1 LASSKDMRIRQK
13 ISLYESCPEKVAVQ
27 PQDYLEA
34 PSISM
39 AQTKT
44 NLREDKYQLLEQI
57 LARQNMLNALK
68 RVEANKGAAGID
80 GMEVS
85 NLRKYLKEEW
95 RLIKSLLLSSTYK
108 PMPVRQ
114 VDIPKPDGSLR
125 TLGIPT
131 VADRLI
137 QQAVAQKLSP
147 IFDRHFSNSSYGF
160 RPARC
165 AHDALLKAKE
175 YIEQGYK
182 WVVDID
188 IEKFFDRVNHD
199 MLMARVA
206 RRITDKR
213 VLKLVR
219 SYLNAGVMVNGIV
232 SERYEGTPQGGP
244 LSPLLSNIVLDDLDK
259 ELEARGHKF
268 CRYADDCNI
277 YLKSRRAAER
287 TFQSVVKFIEKRLK
301 LKVNREKSKVDIA
314 YRVKFLGYSYY
325 VSSKGKVSLRLGS
338 GVGKRAKDKIRA
350 ITKRNRGKSVD
361 SVIAEINTAMSGFLN
376 YFKLA
381 DMKEFLSDMDSYI
394 RRKLRVIV
402 WKHWK
407 KPRTKFRKLLGM
419 GLPNLQA
426 RIAWCRKKYWRL
438 SKTPQLNT
446 VMGIAYFRDKGLI
459 NLVERYCLIR

>member
-1 LASSKDMRIRQK
+1 MRIRQK
-13 ISLYESCPEKVAVQ
+13 ISKIESCPEKVAVQ
-27 PQDYLEA
+27 PQGYLGA

-44 NLREDKYQLLEQI
+44 NFREAQYQLLEDI

-68 RVEANKGAAGID
+68 RVESNKGAAGID

-85 NLRKYLKEEW
+85 SLRNYLKEEW
-95 RLIKSLLLSSTYK
+95 QLVKSLLLSSTYI

-114 VDIPKPDGSLR
+114 VDIPKPDGGLR

-137 QQAVAQKLSP
+137 QQAISQKLSP
-147 IFDRHFSNSSYGF
+147 IFDKDFSDSSYGF
-160 RPARC
+160 RPNKS
-165 AHDALLKAKE
+165 AHQAVLKAKE
-175 YIEQGYK
+175 YIDEGYK

-206 RRITDKR
+206 AKISDKR
-213 VLKLVR
+213 VLKLIRV
-219 SYLNAGVMVNGIV
+219 YLNAGVMVNGV
-232 SERYEGTPQGGP
+232 VAERYEGTPQGGP

-259 ELEARGHKF
+259 ELTKRGHKF

-287 TFQSVVKFIEKRLK
+287 TFQSIAKFIERKLK
-301 LKVNREKSKVDIA
+301 LKVNREKSSVDIA
-314 YRVKFLGYSYY
+314 YRIKFLGYGYY
-325 VSSKGKVSLRLGS
+325 PSQKGKVSLRLAS
-338 GVGKRAKDKIRA
+338 GVAKRAKDKIRA

-361 SVIAEINTAMSGFLN
+361 SIIAEINIAMTGFVN

-381 DMKEFLSDMDSYI
+381 DMAEFLSDMDSYI

-419 GLPNLQA
+419 GLPNIQA

-446 VMGIAYFRDKGLI
+446 VMGIAYFRDMGLI
-459 NLVERYCLIR
+459 NLVERYCLVR

>member
-1 LASSKDMRIRQK
+1 MASSKDMCIKQK
-13 ISLYESCPEKVAVQ
+13 ISLHESCPEKVAVQ
-27 PQDYLEA
+27 PQGISEA
-34 PSISM
+34 PSISV

-44 NLREDKYQLLEQI
+44 NLRDRQYQLLEDI

-68 RVEANKGAAGID
+68 KVEANKGAAGID

-85 NLRKYLKEEW
+85 SLRKHLKEEW
-95 RLIKSLLLSSTYK
+95 QLIKSLLLSGTYK
-108 PMPVRQ
+108 PMPVRE
-114 VDIPKPDGSLR
+114 VNIPKPDGGLR
-125 TLGIPT
+125 ALGIPT
-131 VADRLI
+131 VTDRLL
-137 QQAVAQKLSP
+137 QQAMSQKLSP
-147 IFDRHFSNSSYGF
+147 IFDKHFSDYSYGF
-160 RPARC
+160 RTGRS
-165 AHDALLKAKE
+165 AHGAVLKAKE

-206 RRITDKR
+206 AKISDKR

-219 SYLNAGVMVNGIV
+219 AYLNAGIMSDGVVIEKGQ
-232 SERYEGTPQGGP
+232 GTPQGGP

-259 ELEARGHKF
+259 ELESRGHKF

-287 TFQSVVKFIEKRLK
+287 AYVSIVKFIEKRLK
-301 LKVNREKSKVDIA
+301 LKVNTQKSKVDIA
-314 YRVKFLGYSYY
+314 YKVKFLGYSYY
-325 VSSKGKVSLRLGS
+325 VTNKGKVSLRLGS
-338 GVGKRAKDKIRA
+338 GVAKRAKDKIRA
-350 ITKRNRGKSVD
+350 ITKRSRGHSLD
-361 SVIAEINTAMSGFLN
+361 SVISEINTAMTGFIN

-446 VMGIAYFRDKGLI
+446 VMGIAYFKEKGLI

>member
-1 LASSKDMRIRQK
+1 MCIKQK
-13 ISLYESCPEKVAVQ
+13 ISLHESCPGKVAVQ
-27 PQDYLEA
+27 PQGISEA
-34 PSISM
+34 PSISV

-44 NLREDKYQLLEQI
+44 NLRDRQYQLLEDI

-68 RVEANKGAAGID
+68 KVEANKGAAGID

-85 NLRKYLKEEW
+85 SLRKHLKEEW
-95 RLIKSLLLSSTYK
+95 QLIKSLLLSGTYK
-108 PMPVRQ
+108 PMPVRE
-114 VDIPKPDGSLR
+114 VNIPKPDGGLR
-125 TLGIPT
+125 ALGIPT
-131 VADRLI
+131 VTDRLL
-137 QQAVAQKLSP
+137 QQAMSQKLSP
-147 IFDRHFSNSSYGF
+147 IFDKHFSDYSYGF
-160 RPARC
+160 RTGRS
-165 AHDALLKAKE
+165 AHGAVLKAKE

-206 RRITDKR
+206 AKISDKR

-219 SYLNAGVMVNGIV
+219 AYLNAGIMSDGVVIEKGQ
-232 SERYEGTPQGGP
+232 GTPQGGP

-259 ELEARGHKF
+259 ELESRGHKF

-287 TFQSVVKFIEKRLK
+287 AYVSIVKFIEKRLK
-301 LKVNREKSKVDIA
+301 LKVNTQKSKVDIA
-314 YRVKFLGYSYY
+314 YKVKFLGYSYY
-325 VSSKGKVSLRLGS
+325 VTNKGKVSLRLGS
-338 GVGKRAKDKIRA
+338 GVAKRAKDKIRA
-350 ITKRNRGKSVD
+350 ITKRSRGHSLD
-361 SVIAEINTAMSGFLN
+361 SVISEINTAMTGFIN

-446 VMGIAYFRDKGLI
+446 VMGIAYFKEKGLI

>member
-1 LASSKDMRIRQK
+1 MRIRQK
-13 ISLYESCPEKVAVQ
+13 ISKYESCPEKIVVQ
-27 PQDYLEA
+27 PQGISEA
-34 PSISM
+34 PSISV

-44 NLREDKYQLLEQI
+44 NLREETYQLLEDI

-85 NLRKYLKEEW
+85 SLRKHLKEEW
-95 RLIKSLLLSSTYK
+95 LLIKSLLLSGTYK
-108 PMPVRQ
+108 PMPVREAN
-114 VDIPKPDGSLR
+114 IPKPDGGLR
-125 TLGIPT
+125 ALGIPT
-131 VADRLI
+131 VTDRLI
-137 QQAVAQKLSP
+137 QQAVLQKLIP
-147 IFDRHFSNSSYGF
+147 VFDKDFSDFSYGF
-160 RPARC
+160 RPKRC
-165 AHDALLKAKE
+165 AHDAVLKAKE

-206 RRITDKR
+206 AKVSDKR
-213 VLKLVR
+213 VLKLIR
-219 SYLNAGVMVNGIV
+219 AYLNAGVMSDGVVI
-232 SERYEGTPQGGP
+232 ERRQGTPQGGP
-244 LSPLLSNIVLDDLDK
+244 LSPILSNIVLDDLDK

-277 YLKSRRAAER
+277 YLKSKRAAER
-287 TFQSVVKFIEKRLK
+287 TYASIVKFIEKKLK
-301 LKVNREKSKVDIA
+301 LKVNTQKSKVDIA
-314 YRVKFLGYSYY
+314 YKVRFLGYSYY

-338 GVGKRAKDKIRA
+338 GVAKRAKDKIRV
-350 ITKRNRGKSVD
+350 ITKRNRGKSLN
-361 SVIAEINTAMSGFLN
+361 SIISEINTAMTGFIN
-376 YFKLA
+376 YFKYA
-381 DMKEFLSDMDSYI
+381 DMKEFLSDMDKYI

-407 KPRTKFRKLLGM
+407 KPRTKFRKLIGM
-419 GLPNLQA
+419 ELPNFQA

-446 VMGIAYFRDKGLI
+446 VMGIAYFKEKGLI

>member
-1 LASSKDMRIRQK
+1 
-13 ISLYESCPEKVAVQ
+13 
-27 PQDYLEA
+27 
-34 PSISM
+34 
-39 AQTKT
+39 
-44 NLREDKYQLLEQI
+44 
-57 LARQNMLNALK
+57 
-68 RVEANKGAAGID
+68 
-80 GMEVS
+80 VS
-85 NLRKYLKEEW
+85 
-95 RLIKSLLLSSTYK
+95 
-108 PMPVRQ
+108 
-114 VDIPKPDGSLR
+114 
-125 TLGIPT
+125 
-131 VADRLI
+131 
-137 QQAVAQKLSP
+137 QKLSP
-147 IFDRHFSNSSYGF
+147 VFDRYFSNSSYGF
-160 RPARC
+160 RPGRC

-206 RRITDKR
+206 GKVTDKR

-219 SYLNAGVMVNGIV
+219 SYLNAGIMSNGV
-232 SERYEGTPQGGP
+232 VLERCEGTPQGGP
-244 LSPLLSNIVLDDLDK
+244 LSPLLSNIFLDDLDK

-277 YLKSRRAAER
+277 YLKSKRAAER
-287 TFQSVVKFIEKRLK
+287 TFQSVVKFIERKLK

-314 YRVKFLGYSYY
+314 YRIKFLGYSYY
-325 VSSKGKVSLRLGS
+325 VSSKKEVSLRLAS
-338 GVGKRAKDKIRA
+338 GVAKRAKDKIRA
-350 ITKRNRGKSVD
+350 ITKRNRGKALD
-361 SVIAEINTAMSGFLN
+361 SIISEINTAMTGFIN

-381 DMKEFLSDMDSYI
+381 DMKEFLYDMDKYI

-446 VMGIAYFRDKGLI
+446 VMGIAYFRDMGLI
-459 NLVERYCLIR
+459 NLVERYCLVR

>member
-1 LASSKDMRIRQK
+1 MRIRQK
-13 ISLYESCPEKVAVQ
+13 ISKCESCPEKVAVQ
-27 PQDYLEA
+27 PQGISEA
-34 PSISM
+34 PSISV

-44 NLREDKYQLLEQI
+44 NLREAQYQLLEDI

-80 GMEVS
+80 NMEVS
-85 NLRKYLKEEW
+85 SLRKHLKEEW
-95 RLIKSLLLSSTYK
+95 LLIKPLLLSGTYK
-108 PMPVRQ
+108 PMPVRE
-114 VDIPKPDGSLR
+114 VNIPKPDKGLR
-125 TLGIPT
+125 ALGIPT
-131 VADRLI
+131 VTDRLI
-137 QQAVAQKLSP
+137 QQAISQKLSP
-147 IFDRHFSNSSYGF
+147 IFDKDFSEYSYGF
-160 RPARC
+160 RTGRS
-165 AHDALLKAKE
+165 AHGAVLKAKE

-206 RRITDKR
+206 AKISDKR

-219 SYLNAGVMVNGIV
+219 AYLNAGIMAGGVVI
-232 SERYEGTPQGGP
+232 ERGQGTPQGGP

-259 ELEARGHKF
+259 ELESRGHKF

-277 YLKSRRAAER
+277 YLKSKRAAER
-287 TFQSVVKFIEKRLK
+287 TYVSIVKFIEKKLK
-301 LKVNREKSKVDIA
+301 LKVNTQKSKVDIA
-314 YRVKFLGYSYY
+314 YRIKFLGYSYY
-325 VSSKGKVSLRLGS
+325 VTNKGKVSLRLGS
-338 GVGKRAKDKIRA
+338 GVAKRAKDKIRA
-350 ITKRNRGKSVD
+350 ITKRNRGHSLE
-361 SVIAEINTAMSGFLN
+361 SVISEINTAMTGFIN

-446 VMGIAYFRDKGLI
+446 VMGIAYFKEKGLI

>member
-1 LASSKDMRIRQK
+1 MQRRQK
-13 ISLYESCPEKVAVQ
+13 ILTKSYSGKVAVQ
-27 PQDYLEA
+27 PQDYLKA

-44 NLREDKYQLLEQI
+44 DFRDKQYQLLEEI
-57 LARQNMLNALK
+57 LARHNMLNALK
-68 RVEANKGAAGID
+68 KVEANKGAAGID

-85 NLRKYLKEEW
+85 HLRKHLKEEW
-95 RLIKSLLLSSTYK
+95 HLIKSLLLSGTYK
-108 PMPVRQ
+108 PMPVRG
-114 VDIPKPDGSLR
+114 VDIPKPDGGVR

-131 VADRLI
+131 VTDRLI

-147 IFDRHFSNSSYGF
+147 IFDSKFSDCSYGF
-160 RPARC
+160 RPKRC
-165 AHDALLKAKE
+165 AHDAVLKAKE

-206 RRITDKR
+206 AKIADRR

-219 SYLNAGVMVNGIV
+219 AYLNAGVMTGGVV
-232 SERYEGTPQGGP
+232 VETEQGTPQGGP

-268 CRYADDCNI
+268 CRYADDCNV

-287 TFQSVVKFIEKRLK
+287 TCESIVKFIEDRLK
-301 LKVNREKSKVDIA
+301 LKVNRLKSKVDIA
-314 YRVKFLGYSYY
+314 YRIKFLGYSYY
-325 VSSKGKVSLRLGS
+325 ASSKGKVCLRLGS
-338 GVGKRAKDKIRA
+338 GVAKRQKDKIRE
-350 ITKRNRGKSVD
+350 ITKRNRGHSLD
-361 SVIAEINTAMSGFLN
+361 SIISEINVAMTGFIN

-381 DMKEFLSDMDSYI
+381 DMKEFLSDMDKWI

-407 KPRTKFRKLLGM
+407 KNRTKFRKLLGM
-419 GLPNLQA
+419 GLPSIQA

-446 VMGIAYFRDKGLI
+446 VMGVAYFRDKGLI
-459 NLVERYCLIR
+459 NLVERYSLIR

>member
-1 LASSKDMRIRQK
+1 LASSKDMQSRQK
-13 ISLYESCPEKVAVQ
+13 ISIYESCPEKVAVQ
-27 PQDYLEA
+27 PQGYSEA

-44 NLREDKYQLLEQI
+44 NFREAQYQLLEDI

-68 RVEANKGAAGID
+68 KVEANKGAAGID
-80 GMEVS
+80 NMEVS
-85 NLRKYLKEEW
+85 HLRKHLKEEW
-95 RLIKSLLLSSTYK
+95 KIIKSLLLSGTYT
-108 PMPVRQ
+108 PTPVRK
-114 VDIPKPDGSLR
+114 VDIPKPDGGLR
-125 TLGIPT
+125 TLGIPI

-137 QQAVAQKLSP
+137 QQAIAQKLTP
-147 IFDRHFSNSSYGF
+147 IFDKNFSEYSYGF
-160 RPARC
+160 RPNRS
-165 AHDALLKAKE
+165 AHQAVIKAKE
-175 YIEQGYK
+175 YIDEGYK

-206 RRITDKR
+206 AKVADKR
-213 VLKLVR
+213 VLKLIR
-219 SYLNAGVMVNGIV
+219 AYLNAGVMDGGVV
-232 SERYEGTPQGGP
+232 LQRYEGTPQGGP
-244 LSPLLSNIVLDDLDK
+244 LSPLLSNIVLDDLDR

-277 YLKSRRAAER
+277 YLKSARAAER
-287 TFQSVVKFIEKRLK
+287 TFQSIVKFIEDRLK
-301 LKVNREKSKVDIA
+301 LKVNKQKSKVDIA
-314 YRVKFLGYSYY
+314 YRVRFLGYSYY
-325 VSSKGKVSLRLGS
+325 VSGKGKVSLRLGH
-338 GVGKRAKDKIRA
+338 GVDKRAKDKIRA
-350 ITKRNRGKSVD
+350 ITKRNRGKSLD
-361 SVIAEINTAMSGFLN
+361 SIISEINTAMTGFLN

-381 DMKEFLSDMDSYI
+381 DMAEFLSDMDKWI

-407 KPRTKFRKLLGM
+407 KSRTKFRKLLGM
-419 GLPNLQA
+419 GLPNIQA

-446 VMGIAYFRDKGLI
+446 VMGIAYFKEKGLI

>member
-1 LASSKDMRIRQK
+1 MRIRQK
-13 ISLYESCPEKVAVQ
+13 ISLDESCPEKVAVQ
-27 PQDYLEA
+27 PQGISEA
-34 PSISM
+34 PSISV

-44 NLREDKYQLLEQI
+44 NLREAQYQLLEDI

-68 RVEANKGAAGID
+68 KVEANKGAAGID

-85 NLRKYLKEEW
+85 SLRKYLKEEW
-95 RLIKSLLLSSTYK
+95 LLIKSLLLSGTYK
-108 PMPVRQ
+108 PMPVRE
-114 VDIPKPDGSLR
+114 VNIPKPDGGLR
-125 TLGIPT
+125 ALGIPT
-131 VADRLI
+131 VTDRML
-137 QQAVAQKLSP
+137 QQAISQKLSP
-147 IFDRHFSNSSYGF
+147 IFDSQFSDYSYGF
-160 RPARC
+160 RPNKS
-165 AHDALLKAKE
+165 AHGAVLKAKE

-199 MLMARVA
+199 ILMARVA
-206 RRITDKR
+206 AKVSDKR
-213 VLKLVR
+213 VLRLVR
-219 SYLNAGVMVNGIV
+219 AYLNAGVMSDGVV
-232 SERYEGTPQGGP
+232 VERGQGTPQGGP
-244 LSPLLSNIVLDDLDK
+244 LSPLLSNIILDDLDK

-277 YLKSRRAAER
+277 YLKSKRAAER
-287 TFQSVVKFIEKRLK
+287 TYVSIVKFIEKKLK
-301 LKVNREKSKVDIA
+301 LKVNTVKSKVDIA

-325 VSSKGKVSLRLGS
+325 VTSKGKVSLRLGS
-338 GVGKRAKDKIRA
+338 GVAKRAKDKIRA
-350 ITKRNRGKSVD
+350 ITRRNRGKSVD
-361 SVIAEINTAMSGFLN
+361 SIIAEINTAMTGFIN

-381 DMKEFLSDMDSYI
+381 DMKEFLSDMDKWI

-419 GLPNLQA
+419 ELTSFQA

-446 VMGIAYFRDKGLI
+446 VMGIAYFKEKGLI
-459 NLVERYCLIR
+459 NLVERYCVVR